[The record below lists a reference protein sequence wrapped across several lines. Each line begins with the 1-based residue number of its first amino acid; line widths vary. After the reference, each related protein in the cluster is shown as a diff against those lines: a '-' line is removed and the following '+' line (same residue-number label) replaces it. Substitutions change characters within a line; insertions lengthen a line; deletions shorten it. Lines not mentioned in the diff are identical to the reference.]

1 MALAYEPV
9 VLRNETGQRFRY
21 WVPGDSFP
29 HTLEHGEERSVQ
41 LESLT
46 FLPDRED
53 VATSTSQGD
62 HTVSIEL
69 PGGWDRIWHLPVNR
83 VGSWVV
89 PLSPTPSNVQ
99 VKALFSV
106 QFRAGESSATKVATL
121 QSNV

>member
-9 VLRNETGQRFRY
+9 VLRNETGQRFKY
-21 WVPGDSFP
+21 WVPGDP
-29 HTLEHGEERSVQ
+29 LAHVLEHGEERSVQ

-53 VATSTSQGD
+53 VARTHGD

-69 PGGWDRIWHLPVNR
+69 PGGWEQIRHLPVNR
-83 VGSWVV
+83 VGSWVI
-89 PLSPTPSNVQ
+89 PLAPSPANVQ
-99 VKALFSV
+99 VKARYSV
-106 QFRAGESSATKVATL
+106 QFRSGESSASKVATL